1 MVAVAGL
8 GGLTGKG
15 THIVILDLGK
25 LGSKE
30 LKDLSVAVKEE
41 RDRRGKKNPAAHAPS
56 TWSVPQTAIQ
66 KNKETTKNVVA

>member
-15 THIVILDLGK
+15 TVIVILDLSK

-41 RDRRGKKNPAAHAPS
+41 RDRRGKKNPAAHGAP
-56 TWSVPQTAIQ
+56 TWVVPHTAIQ
-66 KNKETTKNVVA
+66 KTKEASKNAA